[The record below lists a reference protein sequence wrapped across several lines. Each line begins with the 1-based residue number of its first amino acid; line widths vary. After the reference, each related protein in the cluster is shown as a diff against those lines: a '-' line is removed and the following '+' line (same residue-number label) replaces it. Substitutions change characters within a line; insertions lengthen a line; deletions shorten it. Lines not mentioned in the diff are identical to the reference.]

1 MQFFSVPKLKR
12 AGIWLG
18 VGSFLVGTALAVQVG
33 LAEVACAEGTEPK
46 KSAAS
51 DGTSDKFTEL
61 AVVDFDKLL
70 KDRPDYER
78 ISQLDEQIRLLQQEL
93 DFLPLADRRRKV
105 DSGRKRMEREVEK
118 ARNELQA
125 ESDRIGQE
133 LKNFRSTL
141 AAQLERENKALNEHY
156 QSVLRQRIEALTP
169 KAQPQVP
176 EDVRKRM
183 DSFLSDLAGVRQ
195 QRISAKRLELERI
208 MQNNLE
214 SARASMDERL
224 AAYDSSLM
232 EENQT
237 QRVNLQLQ
245 LQTAA
250 NAEEESAIQDKLS
263 ALSDEETAKKSAKR
277 DELSAEYKELE
288 ASERANVNSKMKA
301 FEDSLDKET
310 SAKAAAERNRLLK
323 TVSVPSPQA
332 NKAEVEAQIEKIKAV
347 INAEME
353 AKRASM
359 TAAMQQKAEEAQR
372 NMEKKQAEL
381 EKRLMATQKQLEA
394 MVNSSQNDVSDETRK
409 KMDDIKAK
417 IEDLNKQRTELYD
430 SMADD
435 LRKVVG
441 KIASEQEGEP
451 SVIGSYVM
459 NIDCL
464 DLTDKTMIALE
475 KEDQH

>member
-1 MQFFSVPKLKR
+1 MQFFSVPKFKST
-12 AGIWLG
+12 GVWLG
-18 VGSFLVGTALAVQVG
+18 VGSILVGAAVAVQVG

-46 KSAAS
+46 KSAAL
-51 DGTSDKFTEL
+51 DKADDKFTEL

-78 ISQLDEQIRLLQQEL
+78 INQLDEQIRLLQQEL
-93 DFLPLADRRRKV
+93 DFLPLADHRRKV

-125 ESDRIGQE
+125 ESERIGRE
-133 LKNFRSTL
+133 LKNFRNALSS
-141 AAQLERENKALNEHY
+141 QLERESKALNEHY
-156 QSVLRQRIEALTP
+156 QNVLRQRIAALTP

-195 QRISAKRLELERI
+195 QRLSAKRLELERL

-224 AAYDSSLM
+224 AAYDNSLM
-232 EENQT
+232 EENQA

-250 NAEEESAIQDKLS
+250 NAEEESSIQDKLS
-263 ALSDEETAKKSAKR
+263 ALSDEETAKKAAKR
-277 DELSAEYKELE
+277 DELSAEYQALE

-310 SAKAAAERNRLLK
+310 SAKAAAERERLLK

-332 NKAEVEAQIEKIKAV
+332 NKADIEAQIEKIKAT

-353 AKRASM
+353 AKKASM

-394 MVNSSQNDVSDETRK
+394 MVKNSQNDVSDETRK

-417 IEDLNKQRTELYD
+417 IEDLQKQRTELHD
-430 SMADD
+430 SMAAD
-435 LRKVVG
+435 LRKVIS
-441 KIASEQEGEP
+441 KIAAEQEGQP
-451 SVIGSYVM
+451 SVIGTYVM